1 MELRQLRY
9 VVAVAEEG
17 HFGRAAERLCTG
29 QPAVSQQV
37 RRLERELG
45 IDLFDRTPRGVRLT
59 AAGEL
64 FLPEARAVLAA
75 QDRARAVAARLAGEY
90 TGTLRLGTSRGL
102 GERLAAVLE
111 RLRWRAPHLEV
122 DLVAAPTRVRLDQVA
137 AGTLDATFLRGTDV
151 DGACRA
157 IEVWEDPLVV
167 ALPARHEL
175 GAGAGLGTG
184 ADAEA
189 DPGVALADLAALPL
203 RLVPRARNPVLVD
216 LVLHACRDAGFQP
229 VPSPLTGSTLED
241 TLAAIG
247 AGTPTWT
254 VLYAAHAQG
263 LHAPRVAFRT
273 PRGTRLSVP
282 TSLCVRATAP
292 TPYLPLLLDACA
304 AAGHHDS

>member
-122 DLVAAPTRVRLDQVA
+122 DLVAAPTRVRLD
-137 AGTLDATFLRGTDV
+137 
-151 DGACRA
+151 
-157 IEVWEDPLVV
+157 
-167 ALPARHEL
+167 
-175 GAGAGLGTG
+175 
-184 ADAEA
+184 
-189 DPGVALADLAALPL
+189 
-203 RLVPRARNPVLVD
+203 
-216 LVLHACRDAGFQP
+216 
-229 VPSPLTGSTLED
+229 
-241 TLAAIG
+241 
-247 AGTPTWT
+247 
-254 VLYAAHAQG
+254 
-263 LHAPRVAFRT
+263 
-273 PRGTRLSVP
+273 
-282 TSLCVRATAP
+282 
-292 TPYLPLLLDACA
+292 
-304 AAGHHDS
+304 